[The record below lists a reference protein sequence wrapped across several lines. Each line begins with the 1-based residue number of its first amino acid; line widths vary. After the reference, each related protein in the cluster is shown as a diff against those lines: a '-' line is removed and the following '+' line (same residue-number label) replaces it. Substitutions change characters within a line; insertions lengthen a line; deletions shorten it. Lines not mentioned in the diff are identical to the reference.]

1 MAFILGLI
9 TLIQNFPSIKK
20 LLVIIFF
27 LLFFFRRK
35 MPNTDETNH
44 KDSATSN
51 KEKEKKH
58 DSGSADLEKV
68 TDFAEV
74 HTIFKI
80 IKNTS
85 YFFS

>member
-1 MAFILGLI
+1 
-9 TLIQNFPSIKK
+9 
-20 LLVIIFF
+20 
-27 LLFFFRRK
+27 

-74 HTIFKI
+74 HTSELFFFVKSLK
-80 IKNTS
+80 KNLIV
-85 YFFS
+85 

>member
-1 MAFILGLI
+1 
-9 TLIQNFPSIKK
+9 
-20 LLVIIFF
+20 
-27 LLFFFRRK
+27 

-80 IKNTS
+80 LKNTS
-85 YFFS
+85 YLFS

>member
-1 MAFILGLI
+1 
-9 TLIQNFPSIKK
+9 
-20 LLVIIFF
+20 
-27 LLFFFRRK
+27 

-44 KDSATSN
+44 KDSN

>member
-1 MAFILGLI
+1 MVSILGQI
-9 TLIQNFPSIKK
+9 TLIQIFPSINR
-20 LLVIIFF
+20 LSFLIIF
-27 LLFFFRRK
+27 RK
-35 MPNTDETNH
+35 MPNDETNH

-74 HTIFKI
+74 KQ
-80 IKNTS
+80 N
-85 YFFS
+85 FFFVKSL

>member
-1 MAFILGLI
+1 
-9 TLIQNFPSIKK
+9 
-20 LLVIIFF
+20 
-27 LLFFFRRK
+27 

-80 IKNTS
+80 IKILLI
-85 YFFS
+85 FFREIFSTLLFLGKRNCIVFCSRGRHPTYK

>member
-1 MAFILGLI
+1 
-9 TLIQNFPSIKK
+9 
-20 LLVIIFF
+20 
-27 LLFFFRRK
+27 

-74 HTIFKI
+74 HTSEFFFCEIFEK
-80 IKNTS
+80 KLDSLN
-85 YFFS
+85 FK